1 MKLVKKS
8 EIHTVA
14 NSKEAIVEE
23 YLHNDPDLNL
33 AIGNI
38 SARYPSSGFVVNE
51 ISKELVYVLEG
62 SIDLI
67 LKDQVVHLGPADSVI
82 IDKNELFAWDG
93 QAKLLTVCLPA
104 WEASQHKEVKE

>member
-1 MKLVKKS
+1 MKLIKKS
-8 EIHTVA
+8 ETNKVS
-14 NSKEAIVEE
+14 NSKEAVMEE

-38 SARYPSSGFVVNE
+38 SARYPATGYVINE

-67 LKDQVVHLGPADSVI
+67 LKDQVAHLNAGDSVI
-82 IDKNELFAWDG
+82 IDKKELFAWDG
-93 QAKLLTVCLPA
+93 QARLLTVCLPA
-104 WEASQHKEVKE
+104 WEPAQHKEVKG